1 METSERRVI
10 SVIVINEASVLSRV
24 TDLFSGRGYNI
35 TSLTVAPIPESK
47 YSRLTIVTSGSVR
60 VIEQITKQLHKLIP
74 ILKVYEH
81 EDLVEKEMAMVKF
94 PASENIADIS
104 ALCEAYNGKIV
115 NVGENVIIVMV
126 ADEPDR
132 IKHFIQAAT
141 KFNPIECL
149 YLRYSISM
157 TRFSFC
163 ELLALKYGSNIS
175 PFFSCFWL

>member
-1 METSERRVI
+1 MLDNNQRRVV
-10 SVIVINEASVLSRV
+10 SVIVMNESSVLSRI
-24 TDLFSGRGYNI
+24 TDLFSARGYNI
-35 TSLTVAPIPESK
+35 TSLTVAPIPESD

-104 ALCEAYNGKIV
+104 TLCEAYNGKIV

-126 ADEPDR
+126 ADEPKR
-132 IKHFIQAAT
+132 IENYLKLI
-141 KFNPIECL
+141 KRYNPKEIV
-149 YLRYSISM
+149 RSGAV
-157 TRFSFC
+157 
-163 ELLALKYGSNIS
+163 ALER
-175 PFFSCFWL
+175 